1 MARSNELKLLSG
13 RANPALA
20 KAIADHLGQPLV
32 DVEVSAFADGEVKV
46 IINES
51 VRGAD
56 CFVIQPTCGPANDN
70 LMELLVMIDAL
81 MRASADRITAVIPY
95 FGYARQ
101 DRKTR
106 GREPITAKLVAN
118 LIATAKASRVLTIDL
133 HAGQIQ
139 GFFDLP
145 VDHLSAVPL
154 IADYFRSKDLRDA
167 VAVSPD
173 HGGIARARDLADRLE
188 VPIAILDKRRPAPN
202 VAEVMNIIGDVA
214 GKTAIMV
221 DDMIDTGGSITKAVE
236 ALLNRGARDVY
247 AAATHGILSGPAVER
262 LGSSPLTEL
271 IITDTIPLREAAR
284 QLPVTILSVAP
295 MLGEAI
301 ARIHQDMSVSK
312 MFTELRGQPAAGLF
326 DKALHRQ

>member
-1 MARSNELKLLSG
+1 MARTSELKLLSG
-13 RANPALA
+13 RAHPALA
-20 KAIADHLGQPLV
+20 KEIAAYLGQELTAV
-32 DVEVSAFADGEVKV
+32 DVGAFADGEIKV
-46 IINES
+46 TINDS

-56 CFVIQPTCGPANDN
+56 CFVVQPTCGPANDN
-70 LMELLVMIDAL
+70 LMELLIMVDAL

-101 DRKTR
+101 DRKSR

-118 LIATAKASRVLTIDL
+118 LLTTAKVSRILTIDL
-133 HAGQIQ
+133 HAAQIQ

-154 IADYFRSKDLRDA
+154 LADYFRTKDLVDV

-173 HGGIARARDLADRLE
+173 HGGIARTRELADRLG
-188 VPIAILDKRRPAPN
+188 VPIGIVDKRRPAPN
-202 VAEVMNIIGDVA
+202 VADVMNIVGDVE
-214 GKTAIMV
+214 GKTVIMV
-221 DDMIDTGGSITKAVE
+221 DDMIDTAGSFTKATE
-236 ALLNRGARDVY
+236 ALLGRGARAVY

-262 LGSSPLTEL
+262 LTASPIEEL
-271 IITDTIPLREAAR
+271 IMTNTIPLRETAKT
-284 QLPVTILSVAP
+284 LPVTVLSVAP

-312 MFTELRGQPAAGLF
+312 MFTELRGHPAAGLF
-326 DKALHRQ
+326 DKVLHRQ

>member
-1 MARSNELKLLSG
+1 MARTNEFKLLSG
-13 RANPALA
+13 RAHPALA
-20 KAIADHLGQPLV
+20 KEIADHLGVHLV
-32 DVEVSAFADGEVKV
+32 DIEAGTFSDGEIKV
-46 IINES
+46 IIKES

-70 LMELLVMIDAL
+70 LMELLIMVDAL
-81 MRASADRITAVIPY
+81 MRASADRITVVMPY

-118 LIATAKASRVLTIDL
+118 LLTTAKASRVLTMDL

-154 IADYFRSKDLRDA
+154 IADYFRGKGLTDV

-173 HGGIARARDLADRLE
+173 HGGIARTRELAERLG
-188 VPIAILDKRRPAPN
+188 VPIGIIDKRRPAPN
-202 VAEVMNIIGDVA
+202 MLDVMNIVGDVE
-214 GKTAIMV
+214 GKTVFMV
-221 DDMIDTGGSITKAVE
+221 DDLIDTAGSITKAAE
-236 ALLNRGARDVY
+236 LLVKKGAREVY
-247 AAATHGILSGPAVER
+247 AAGTHGVLSGPAFDR
-262 LGSSPLTEL
+262 IASSKLKEL
-271 IITDTIPLREAAR
+271 IITNTIPLSAKIESP
-284 QLPVTILSVAP
+284 PVTVLSVAP

-301 ARIHQDMSVSK
+301 VRIHQDLSVSK
-312 MFTELRGQPAAGLF
+312 MFS
-326 DKALHRQ
+326 

>member
-1 MARSNELKLLSG
+1 MARNNELKLLSG

-20 KAIADHLGQPLV
+20 QQIADHLGQPLV
-32 DVEVSAFADGEVKV
+32 EVEVGAFADGEIKV
-46 IINES
+46 NINES

-70 LMELLVMIDAL
+70 LMELLIMVDAL

-118 LIATAKASRVLTIDL
+118 LLTTAKASRVLTVDL

-145 VDHLSAVPL
+145 VDHLSAIPL
-154 IADYFRSKDLRDA
+154 LADYFISKELKDV

-173 HGGIARARDLADRLE
+173 HGGIARTRELADRLG
-188 VPIAILDKRRPAPN
+188 VPIGIVDKRRPAPN
-202 VAEVMNIIGDVA
+202 VSDVMNIVGDVE
-214 GKTAIMV
+214 GKTVVMV
-221 DDMIDTGGSITKAVE
+221 DDMIDTAGSITKAAE
-236 ALLNRGARDVY
+236 ALLGRGAREVY

-262 LGSSPLTEL
+262 LAASPIVEL
-271 IITDTIPLREAAR
+271 IVTNTIPLRESAR
-284 QLPVTILSVAP
+284 RLPVTVLSVAP

-301 ARIHQDMSVSK
+301 ARIHQDLSVSK
-312 MFTELRGQPAAGLF
+312 MFTELRGQLTAGLF
-326 DKALHRQ
+326 DKAVRRQ